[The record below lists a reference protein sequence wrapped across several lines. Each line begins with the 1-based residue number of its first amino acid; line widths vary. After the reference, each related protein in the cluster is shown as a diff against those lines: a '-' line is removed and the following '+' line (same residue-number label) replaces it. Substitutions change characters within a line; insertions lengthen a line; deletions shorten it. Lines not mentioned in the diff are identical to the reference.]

1 MKKIIQLLRQ
11 PGRQQS
17 GSRGNR
23 RKTWSWVW
31 KITGT
36 VIVLIV
42 IGCSLT
48 INSVVQPASVNGG
61 TILPITLNATIVMN
75 NPQTSTFVV
84 GILVPKIWN
93 ASSNT
98 TMSFTSDITTGPQPM
113 SLIPAGTPSPNGNGL
128 GWQDDLMGTIGHAGN
143 LVPEYEWIAFQSNT
157 QYAAPGSTTF
167 GVHVNIQIKVST
179 NNLLF
184 NMAYVIADGSD
195 GLHSTDYGDPPTD
208 FYGTFFP
215 PSIRVNGTGTLLDFV
230 NPQLSVIVPG
240 SSLDNDI
247 ITIPFNSTA
256 DSNALNKAN
265 KVYLCATGYTGGDS
279 IQMCQQTSATQLSST
294 GQGQW
299 QTTIWPRGFFGLSSA
314 QKLDSME
321 YFFTDATGTT
331 KVGYAGGTSPFSY
344 TFSCQ

>member
-1 MKKIIQLLRQ
+1 MKKITQLLRQ
-11 PGRQQS
+11 A
-17 GSRGNR
+17 NR

-31 KITGT
+31 KITGA
-36 VIVLIV
+36 VLILIV
-42 IGCSLT
+42 IGCSFT
-48 INSVVQPASVNGG
+48 INGVVQPASVTGG
-61 TILPITLNATIVMN
+61 TVIPITLNATIVTN
-75 NPQTSTFVV
+75 NPQTSTLVI

-98 TMSFTSDITTGPQPM
+98 TMSFTSTATTGPQPM

-128 GWQDDLMGTIGHAGN
+128 TWQDDLLGTIGHAGN
-143 LVPEYEWIAFQSNT
+143 LVPEYEWIAFQSNS
-157 QYAAPGSTTF
+157 QYPAGSNATI
-167 GVHVNIQIKVST
+167 GVQVNIQIKVST

-208 FYGTFFP
+208 YYGTFFP
-215 PSIRVNGTGTLLDFV
+215 GSIRVNGTGTLLDFV

-256 DSNALNKAN
+256 DTNSLSTAN
-265 KVYLCATGYTGGDS
+265 KVFLCATGYTTTGDS
-279 IQMCQQTSATQLSST
+279 IKVCQQTSAAQLTST

-299 QTTIWPRGFFGLSSA
+299 QTTIWPRGFFGLSPA
-314 QKLDSME
+314 QSLDSME
-321 YFFTDATGTT
+321 YFFTDATGNI
-331 KVGYAGGTSPFSY
+331 KVGYAGGSSPFSY